1 MAFKDEYDFDL
12 LVNEAESLVI
22 TELEKQL
29 SEEENKDACKCQECV
44 LDMATLALNNIKPKY
59 RSSFT
64 GLVYS
69 QQYYIGNQ
77 REEIVDAVKKAVKKV
92 SKNPSHDTIKK

>member
-1 MAFKDEYDFDL
+1 MAFKDDYEFDL
-12 LVNEAESLVI
+12 LINEAESLVI
-22 TELEKQL
+22 SELEKQL
-29 SEEENKDACKCQECV
+29 SEEENSGICKCQECV

-69 QQYYIGNQ
+69 QQYHVGNQ

-92 SKNPSHDTIKK
+92 SKNPSHEVSNK